1 MDIIIYCIYML
12 FIIYIQ
18 YKYIY
23 TYLQI
28 LMSVHKK
35 RITVQSDK
43 TVKTLREALYAL
55 VKMDMNQLQM
65 EVIAKVY
72 ITVHR
77 HVIQVLYIRE
87 YGSTL

>member
-1 MDIIIYCIYML
+1 
-12 FIIYIQ
+12 
-18 YKYIY
+18 
-23 TYLQI
+23 
-28 LMSVHKK
+28 MSVHKK

-43 TVKTLREALYAL
+43 TVKTLREALCAL

-77 HVIQVLYIRE
+77 HILIIQVLYI
-87 YGSTL
+87 YKHVL

>member
-1 MDIIIYCIYML
+1 
-12 FIIYIQ
+12 
-18 YKYIY
+18 
-23 TYLQI
+23 
-28 LMSVHKK
+28 MSVYKK

-77 HVIQVLYIRE
+77 HVIQVLYI
-87 YGSTL
+87 YIHI